1 MTHFLCLFCAH
12 LALASGERHTILDIR
27 PLIKGGANK
36 ERKAMND
43 FEIQLLSLEQPIR
56 LGFFFCIFAIMAVL
70 EIISPRRKLTI
81 SKSLRWFS
89 NLGIVVL
96 NTLIARAVLPMAPVM
111 FAGLMAEMGWG
122 TFNVVDIATPVVII
136 ATVVLMDF
144 AIWLQHVMVH
154 AVPVLWR
161 LHRLHHADLDYDVTT
176 GARFHPI
183 EILLSLG
190 IKFAVIALLG
200 APATAVLIFEVI
212 LNAMAMFNHANFKLP
227 LGLDAVVRTALVTP
241 DMHRVHHSIV
251 PEETNSNFGFNLS
264 IWDRAFGTYI
274 AQPTGGHEGMT
285 IGIDMFR
292 TPKDERLD
300 QMLVQPFKGPIGD
313 YAINRRDWPEHR
325 PGQGPK

>member
-1 MTHFLCLFCAH
+1 MT
-12 LALASGERHTILDIR
+12 
-27 PLIKGGANK
+27 
-36 ERKAMND
+36 D
-43 FEIQLLSLEQPIR
+43 FETGLLSLEQPIR
-56 LGFFFCIFAIMAVL
+56 LGFFFGTFALMAML
-70 EIISPRRKLTI
+70 EIISPRRKLSI

-96 NTLIARAVLPMAPVM
+96 NTVIARAVLPMAPIM
-111 FAGLMAEMGWG
+111 FASLSAEMGWG
-122 TFNVVDIATPVVII
+122 VFNIFDISPWLAIVATI
-136 ATVVLMDF
+136 VLMDL

-200 APATAVLIFEVI
+200 APAAAVLVFEVI

-227 LGLDAVVRTALVTP
+227 LGLDAVLRTMFVTP

-264 IWDRAFGTYI
+264 IWDRMFGTYI

-285 IGIDMFR
+285 IGIDLFR
-292 TPKDERLD
+292 TTKDERLD
-300 QMLVQPFKGPIGD
+300 QMLIQPFRGPAGE
-313 YAINRRDWPEHR
+313 YTINRRDWPKR
-325 PGQGPK
+325 GQE

>member
-1 MTHFLCLFCAH
+1 MT
-12 LALASGERHTILDIR
+12 E
-27 PLIKGGANK
+27 
-36 ERKAMND
+36 
-43 FEIQLLSLEQPIR
+43 FETGLLSLEQPIR
-56 LGFFFCIFAIMAVL
+56 LGFFFGTFALMAML

-81 SKSLRWFS
+81 SKPLRWFS

-96 NTLIARAVLPMAPVM
+96 NTVIARAVLPMAPIM
-111 FAGLMAEMGWG
+111 FAGLSAEMGWG
-122 TFNVVDIATPVVII
+122 IFNIFDVSPWLAII
-136 ATVVLMDF
+136 GTIVLMDL

-200 APATAVLIFEVI
+200 APAAAVLVFEVI

-227 LGLDAVVRTALVTP
+227 LGLDALLRTVFVTP

-251 PEETNSNFGFNLS
+251 PSETNSNFGFNLS
-264 IWDRAFGTYI
+264 IWDQMFGTYI
-274 AQPTGGHEGMT
+274 AQPTGGHDGMT
-285 IGIDMFR
+285 VGLDMFR
-292 TPKDERLD
+292 TAKDERLD
-300 QMLVQPFKGPIGD
+300 QMLIQPFRGPAGE
-313 YAINRRDWPEHR
+313 YTINRRDWPKK
-325 PGQGPK
+325 GQE